1 MAYKVRVGSRFRVV
15 QVALGSRCRVGR
27 VVQVA
32 YKVRV
37 GSRCR
42 VGRVVQVAYK
52 VRVGRVVHR
61 WPIK

>member
-1 MAYKVRVGSRFRVV
+1 MRVGSRVGRVV

-37 GSRCR
+37 GN
-42 VGRVVQVAYK
+42 
-52 VRVGRVVHR
+52 RVVHR
-61 WPIK
+61 WPMK